1 MSKLYECIEPL
12 RRAGIEREHAMALRR
27 IAMTLDA
34 WHLRECG
41 DEHGRAIERDENTGI
56 PYATFDVGQ
65 NGKRGRSRIP
75 DREKGAERRLAQVMA
90 NYPGF
95 AWYIQGDPR
104 GAPLYILRPSDI
116 RPGVDID
123 TYYSSGIAVYK

>member
-1 MSKLYECIEPL
+1 MTEMYQPIERL
-12 RRAGIEREHAMALRR
+12 RQAGISRDHAVALRR

-41 DEHGRAIERDENTGI
+41 DADGRAIERDEKTGI
-56 PYATFDVGQ
+56 PYATYDLGQ
-65 NGKRGRSRIP
+65 NGKRGRTRIP
-75 DREKGAERRLAQVMA
+75 DREKGAERRLAEIMS

-95 AWYIQGDPR
+95 AYYIQGDPR

-116 RPGVDID
+116 RQGVDID
-123 TYYSSGIAVYK
+123 TYYSTGIAVYK